1 LRLQT
6 GFEPLDL
13 FLLVQAGDASVY
25 RTEAS
30 QFIRCELTPQP
41 VTSNGS
47 PTAKERV
54 VAMVKLLND

>member
-1 LRLQT
+1 
-6 GFEPLDL
+6 L